1 MLNHKYW
8 IYVELN
14 YFNSIF
20 ELNWIKSNLYRRIIL
35 IWYSNCWITNI
46 GYTLNR
52 IILIQYFFIFYIL
65 NWIKSNFYRRI
76 ILIWYSN
83 CWITNIG
90 YMSNRIILIQY
101 LNWIELNLYRRII
114 LIWYSNCWIIN
125 IIYVESNPIEFRKNI
140 FLNYFNSIFELN
152 RIFTEELF

>member
-1 MLNHKYW
+1 MFESRVLNKLK
-8 IYVELN
+8 VSKN
-14 YFNSIF
+14 YFNLIF
-20 ELNWIKSNLYRRIIL
+20 E
-35 IWYSNCWITNI
+35 ITNI
-46 GYTLNR
+46 GYTSNWIRLKNFER
-52 IILIQYFFIFYIL
+52 IYFWIILIQYFFIFYIL